1 MGPMEAVAYPHVEVT
16 PEGVPIIAG
25 TSTKVVE
32 VVLDRLAYHWDADEI
47 KRQHPALT
55 LGQIYGALAY
65 YFDHQQKVDRMIA
78 ERLSRADTILAGLGE
93 SPLRA
98 RLKAIKPGRGM
109 P

>member
-1 MGPMEAVAYPHVEVT
+1 MEAVAYPHVEVT
-16 PEGVPIIAG
+16 PEGVPMIAG

-47 KRQHPALT
+47 KRQHPELT

-65 YFDHQQKVDRMIA
+65 YSDHQEEMDRMIA
-78 ERLSRADTILAGLGE
+78 GRLNRADAILAGLGE

-98 RLKAIKPGRGM
+98 RLKATKSGQGM